1 MMSNANLPQPNP
13 EKAHM
18 LTSPWFSFGQKFH
31 DLEIYGR
38 PAPYPVVNER
48 AVRATAGL
56 MLIVLAA
63 GFSLAFFDKNFL
75 PLKIIILVSLYDFVV
90 RQFTGLTP
98 LSPFG
103 VLGTLLV
110 KDQKPEWV
118 GGTQKRFAWGMGL
131 AMVLSMTIIFN
142 ILDIRG
148 PLPFSI

>member
-1 MMSNANLPQPNP
+1 MVDALPQPNP
-13 EKAHM
+13 EKAHI
-18 LTSPWFSFGQKFH
+18 LTSPWYSFGQRFQ

-56 MLIVLAA
+56 MLIAVVVA
-63 GFSLAFFDKNFL
+63 FSFAVFDKNLL
-75 PLKIIILVSLYDFVV
+75 PMKIVIPLFLYDFAV

-110 KDQKPEWV
+110 KNQKPEWV
-118 GGTQKRFAWGMGL
+118 GGTQKRFAWGM
-131 AMVLSMTIIFN
+131 ALSMVFAMMIIVYVFE
-142 ILDIRG
+142 IRG
-148 PLPFSI
+148 LLPFSI